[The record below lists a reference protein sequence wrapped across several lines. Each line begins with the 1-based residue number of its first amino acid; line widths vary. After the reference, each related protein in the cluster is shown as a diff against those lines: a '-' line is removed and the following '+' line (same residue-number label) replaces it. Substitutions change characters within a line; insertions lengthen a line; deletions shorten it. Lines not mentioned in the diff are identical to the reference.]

1 MKRAGSF
8 LGPVGLFFVSLGYT
22 VAIGI
27 ARLFVTLESVC
38 TQHCPVIKLQGFRFH
53 HMYYGVLLLLVSLGV
68 MIYASDARA
77 RWDSAL
83 VAGIGLGLIAD
94 EIGLLILKLSYWNII
109 SVSIFAVGGLLLYL
123 ATALKSWRAGLSDF
137 HFVDRYQFLA
147 MIGFLLGLTG
157 FLFFDRPVRMIVE
170 ATALGAWL
178 ASAILVTKYGRR
190 HFFLLRNAPL
200 DYQSPNR

>member
-1 MKRAGSF
+1 MKRAGAF

-22 VAIGI
+22 IAIGI

-38 TQHCPVIKLQGFRFH
+38 TQHCPVIRVQGFRFH

-109 SVSIFAVGGLLLYL
+109 SVSIFAGGGVFLYL

-147 MIGFLLGLTG
+147 LIGLLLGLTG
-157 FLFFDRPVRMIVE
+157 FLFFDRPVRMVVE

-178 ASAILVTKYGRR
+178 SSAILVTKYGRR
-190 HFFLLRNAPL
+190 HFFLLRNSPL
-200 DYQSPNR
+200 KYSSPNR

>member
-22 VAIGI
+22 VSVGI

-38 TQHCPVIKLQGFRFH
+38 TQSCPVIRVQGFRFH
-53 HMYYGVLLLLVSLGV
+53 HMYYGGLLLLVSLGV
-68 MIYASDARA
+68 MVYASDARA

-83 VAGIGLGLIAD
+83 VAGIGLGLVAD
-94 EIGLLILKLSYWNII
+94 EIGLLILKLQYWNPV
-109 SVSIFAVGGLLLYL
+109 SVGIFAGGGLVLYL
-123 ATALKSWRAGLSDF
+123 ATAFKSWRTGLSDF

-147 MIGFLLGLTG
+147 LIALLLGLTG
-157 FLFFDRPVRMIVE
+157 FLFFDRPVRMVVE
-170 ATALGAWL
+170 ITAVGAWL
-178 ASAILVTKYGRR
+178 SSALLVTKYGRR

-200 DYQSPNR
+200 NYPSPNP

>member
-22 VAIGI
+22 VSVLV

-38 TQHCPVIKLQGFRFH
+38 TQNCPVLRVQGFRFNN
-53 HMYYGVLLLLVSLGV
+53 MYYGALWLFVSTGV

-83 VAGIGLGLIAD
+83 VGGIGLGLIAD
-94 EIGLLILKLSYWNII
+94 EIGLLVLKLSYWNPV
-109 SVSIFAVGGLLLYL
+109 SVSIIAGGGILLYL
-123 ATALKSWRAGLSDF
+123 STGYKSWKTGLSDF

-147 MIGFLLGLTG
+147 LIALLLGLTG
-157 FLFFDRPVRMIVE
+157 FLFFDRPVRMVVE
-170 ATALGAWL
+170 ITAVGAWL
-178 ASAILVTKYGRR
+178 SSAFLVTKYGRR

-200 DYQSPNR
+200 NYPSANP

>member
-22 VAIGI
+22 VSVGI

-38 TQHCPVIKLQGFRFH
+38 TQNCPVIRVQGFRFH
-53 HMYYGVLLLLVSLGV
+53 HMYYGALVLLVSFGV

-94 EIGLLILKLSYWNII
+94 EIGLLVLKISYWNPV
-109 SVSIFAVGGLLLYL
+109 SVSILAGGGILLYL
-123 ATALKSWRAGLSDF
+123 STAYKSWRAGLSDF

-147 MIGFLLGLTG
+147 LIALLLGLTG
-157 FLFFDRPVRMIVE
+157 FLYFDRPVRMVVE
-170 ATALGAWL
+170 VTALGAWL
-178 ASAILVTKYGRR
+178 SSAFLVTKYGRR

-200 DYQSPNR
+200 NYPSPNP

>member
-22 VAIGI
+22 VSVGI

-38 TQHCPVIKLQGFRFH
+38 TQNCPVIRVQGFRFH
-53 HMYYGVLLLLVSLGV
+53 HMYYGALLLLVSLGV
-68 MIYASDARA
+68 IAYASDARA

-83 VAGIGLGLIAD
+83 VAGIGLGLVAD
-94 EIGLLILKLSYWNII
+94 EIGLLILKLGYWNPL
-109 SVSIFAVGGLLLYL
+109 SVAIFACGGLLLYL
-123 ATALKSWRAGLSDF
+123 ATAFTSWRAGLSDF

-147 MIGFLLGLTG
+147 LTALLLGLTG
-157 FLFFDRPVRMIVE
+157 FLFFDRPVRMVVQI
-170 ATALGAWL
+170 TAVGAWL
-178 ASAILVTKYGRR
+178 SSAVLVTKYGRR

-200 DYQSPNR
+200 NYPSPNP

>member
-8 LGPVGLFFVSLGYT
+8 LGPVGLLFVSLGYT
-22 VAIGI
+22 FAIGI

-38 TQHCPVIKLQGFRFH
+38 TQHCPVIKVQGFRFH

-109 SVSIFAVGGLLLYL
+109 SVSIFAGGGLLLYL

-137 HFVDRYQFLA
+137 HFVDKYQFLA
-147 MIGFLLGLTG
+147 LMGLLLGLTG
-157 FLFFDRPVRMIVE
+157 FLFFDRPARMVVE

-200 DYQSPNR
+200 NYPSPNR

>member
-22 VAIGI
+22 VSVGI

-38 TQHCPVIKLQGFRFH
+38 TQNCPVLRVQGFRFH
-53 HMYYGVLLLLVSLGV
+53 HMYYGALLLLVSLGV
-68 MIYASDARA
+68 MVYASDARA

-94 EIGLLILKLSYWNII
+94 EIGLLVLKLQYWNPI
-109 SVSIFAVGGLLLYL
+109 SVGILAGGGALLYM
-123 ATALKSWRAGLSDF
+123 ATAWKSWRAGLTDF

-147 MIGFLLGLTG
+147 LIALLLGLTG
-157 FLFFDRPVRMIVE
+157 FLYFDRPVRMVVE
-170 ATALGAWL
+170 IAAVGAWL
-178 ASAILVTKYGRR
+178 SSALLVTKYGRR

-200 DYQSPNR
+200 NYQPPNP

>member
-22 VAIGI
+22 VSVGI

-38 TQHCPVIKLQGFRFH
+38 TQNCPVLRVQGFRFH
-53 HMYYGVLLLLVSLGV
+53 HMYYGALLLLVSLGV

-94 EIGLLILKLSYWNII
+94 EIGLLILKLSYWNPM
-109 SVSIFAVGGLLLYL
+109 SVAIFASGGFILYV
-123 ATALKSWRAGLSDF
+123 ATAFKSWRAGLSDF

-147 MIGFLLGLTG
+147 LIALLLGLTG
-157 FLFFDRPVRMIVE
+157 FLFFDRPVRMVVE
-170 ATALGAWL
+170 ISALGAWL
-178 ASAILVTKYGRR
+178 SSALLVTKYGRR

-200 DYQSPNR
+200 TYPSPNP

>member
-1 MKRAGSF
+1 MKRAGSL

-22 VAIGI
+22 VSVGI

-38 TQHCPVIKLQGFRFH
+38 TQNCPVLRVQGFRFH
-53 HMYYGVLLLLVSLGV
+53 HMYYGALLLLVSLGV
-68 MIYASDARA
+68 MVYASDARA

-94 EIGLLILKLSYWNII
+94 EIGLLVLKLQYWNPI
-109 SVSIFAVGGLLLYL
+109 SVGILAGGGALLYM

-137 HFVDRYQFLA
+137 HFVDKYQFLA
-147 MIGFLLGLTG
+147 LVALLLGLTG
-157 FLFFDRPVRMIVE
+157 FLYFDRPVRMVVE
-170 ATALGAWL
+170 IAAVGAWL
-178 ASAILVTKYGRR
+178 SSALLVTKYGRR

-200 DYQSPNR
+200 NYPSPNP

>member
-22 VAIGI
+22 VSVGV

-38 TQHCPVIKLQGFRFH
+38 TQSCPVLRVQGFRFH
-53 HMYYGVLLLLVSLGV
+53 HMYYGVLLLLVSTGV

-83 VAGIGLGLIAD
+83 VAGIGMGLIAD
-94 EIGLLILKLSYWNII
+94 EIGLLVLKLSYWNPV
-109 SVSIFAVGGLLLYL
+109 SVGILAGGGILLYL
-123 ATALKSWRAGLSDF
+123 STAYKSWRAGLSDF

-147 MIGFLLGLTG
+147 LIALLLGLTG
-157 FLFFDRPVRMIVE
+157 FLFFDRPARMVVE
-170 ATALGAWL
+170 ITAVAAWL
-178 ASAILVTKYGRR
+178 SSALLVTKYGRR
-190 HFFLLRNAPL
+190 HFFLLRNSPL
-200 DYQSPNR
+200 NYPSANP

>member
-22 VAIGI
+22 VSIGI

-38 TQHCPVIKLQGFRFH
+38 TQSCPVIKVQGFRFH
-53 HMYYGVLLLLVSLGV
+53 HMYYGALLLLVSLGV
-68 MIYASDARA
+68 MVYASDARA

-94 EIGLLILKLSYWNII
+94 EIGLLVLKLQYWNPI
-109 SVSIFAVGGLLLYL
+109 SVGIFAGGGLLLYL
-123 ATALKSWRAGLSDF
+123 ATAFKSWRAGLSDF

-147 MIGFLLGLTG
+147 LIALLLGLTG
-157 FLFFDRPVRMIVE
+157 FLFFDRPVRMVVE
-170 ATALGAWL
+170 ITAVGAWL
-178 ASAILVTKYGRR
+178 SSALLATKYGRR

-200 DYQSPNR
+200 NYPSANP

>member
-22 VAIGI
+22 VSVGI

-38 TQHCPVIKLQGFRFH
+38 TQSCPVIRVQGFRFH
-53 HMYYGVLLLLVSLGV
+53 HMYYGALLLLVSLGV
-68 MIYASDARA
+68 MVYASDARA

-83 VAGIGLGLIAD
+83 VAGIGLGLVAD
-94 EIGLLILKLSYWNII
+94 EIGLLVLKLQYWSPV
-109 SVSIFAVGGLLLYL
+109 SVGIFAGGGLILYL
-123 ATALKSWRAGLSDF
+123 ATAFKSWRAGLSDF

-147 MIGFLLGLTG
+147 LIALLLGLTG
-157 FLFFDRPVRMIVE
+157 FLFFDRPVRMVVE
-170 ATALGAWL
+170 ITAVGAWL
-178 ASAILVTKYGRR
+178 SSALLATKYGRT

-200 DYQSPNR
+200 NYPSPNP

>member
-22 VAIGI
+22 VSIGI

-38 TQHCPVIKLQGFRFH
+38 TQSCPVIRVQGFRFH
-53 HMYYGVLLLLVSLGV
+53 HMYYGALLLLVSLGIMV
-68 MIYASDARA
+68 YASDARA

-83 VAGIGLGLIAD
+83 VAGIGLGLVAD
-94 EIGLLILKLSYWNII
+94 EIGLLILKLQYWNPV
-109 SVSIFAVGGLLLYL
+109 SVGIFAGGGLLLYL
-123 ATALKSWRAGLSDF
+123 ATAFKSWRAGLSDF

-147 MIGFLLGLTG
+147 LVALLLGLTG
-157 FLFFDRPVRMIVE
+157 FLFFDRPVRMVVE
-170 ATALGAWL
+170 ITAVGAWL
-178 ASAILVTKYGRR
+178 SSALLVTKYGRR

-200 DYQSPNR
+200 NYPSANP

>member
-22 VAIGI
+22 VSVAI

-38 TQHCPVIKLQGFRFH
+38 TQNCPVLRVQGFRFH
-53 HMYYGVLLLLVSLGV
+53 HMYYGGLLLLVSLGV

-94 EIGLLILKLSYWNII
+94 EIGLLILRSPYWSPI
-109 SVSIFAVGGLLLYL
+109 SVGIFAGGGLLLYL
-123 ATALKSWRAGLSDF
+123 ATALKSWKAGLSDF

-147 MIGFLLGLTG
+147 LIALLLGLTG
-157 FLFFDRPVRMIVE
+157 FLFFDRPARMVVE
-170 ATALGAWL
+170 ITAVGAWL
-178 ASAILVTKYGRR
+178 SSAILVTRYGRR
-190 HFFLLRNAPL
+190 HFFLLRNSPL
-200 DYQSPNR
+200 NYPPPNR